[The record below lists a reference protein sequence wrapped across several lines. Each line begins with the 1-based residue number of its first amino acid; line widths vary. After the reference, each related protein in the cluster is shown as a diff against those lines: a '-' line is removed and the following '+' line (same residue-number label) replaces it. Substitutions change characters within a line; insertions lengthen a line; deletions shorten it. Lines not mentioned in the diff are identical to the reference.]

1 MKKEKEQTIPQKY
14 KKIKRKYYTVICWQ
28 IRKPTRNGWVS
39 RNIQPAKIESR
50 KNLNRPMTRSEIESV
65 KKKPPC
71 KPKSRTTWLHWGILP
86 NIQRRTYTYPS
97 QTLPKDW
104 RGGNTSKVILW
115 SHHHPD
121 KARQSQTKTV
131 EKKKITDQ
139 YHSWI

>member
-1 MKKEKEQTIPQKY
+1 MQKTIREYHGQLHENKLD
-14 KKIKRKYYTVICWQ
+14 
-28 IRKPTRNGWVS
+28 NLEEMEVS

-97 QTLPKDW
+97 QTLPKD
-104 RGGNTSKVILW
+104 
-115 SHHHPD
+115 
-121 KARQSQTKTV
+121 
-131 EKKKITDQ
+131 
-139 YHSWI
+139 